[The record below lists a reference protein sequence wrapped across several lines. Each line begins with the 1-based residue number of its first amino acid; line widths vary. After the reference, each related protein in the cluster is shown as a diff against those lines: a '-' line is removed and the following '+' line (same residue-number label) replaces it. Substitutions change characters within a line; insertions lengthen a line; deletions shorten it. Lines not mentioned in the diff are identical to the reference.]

1 MTDQERINKLVEAL
15 EPFAKMDRDVEGVD
29 LGEVACQ
36 RGVASDLTLI
46 DSQDFRRASEV
57 LKEVKE

>member
-1 MTDQERINKLVEAL
+1 MTDQEKINKLVEAL
-15 EPFAKMDRDVEGVD
+15 EPFAQMDRDVEGVN
-29 LGEVACQ
+29 LQEVACQ

-46 DSQDFRRASEV
+46 TSQDFRRAAEV